1 MSDIEVASAAFIL
14 MGWCYLQKEK
24 IGTGGGKRIYIETE
38 VLMVHGTYLIF

>member
-1 MSDIEVASAAFIL
+1 MVLFSE
-14 MGWCYLQKEK
+14 GK